1 MEEELLSNA
10 MRGAVAV
17 QQSRVVG
24 KSEGPL
30 GGGSR
35 CSSGPRAA
43 PLPQLL
49 GLGRAAE
56 LCCPPR
62 PGSIHH
68 ERRGV
73 DRAFSTIH
81 PSSPNLPFLTGD
93 HVLPV
98 LKPWVPTG
106 LQVTSPRGLFRSV
119 HPFLI
124 VTEGGLQGGTCLPVH
139 DSQCMAHRGKATTSL
154 CSQPSRSWVSEVR
167 ETPLLGE

>member
-1 MEEELLSNA
+1 MSAWLLREEGPRAGIGDRKGTGWHKMEELLSNA

-30 GGGSR
+30 GRGSR

-56 LCCPPR
+56 FCCPPR
-62 PGSIHH
+62 PGFIHR
-68 ERRGV
+68 ERRRV
-73 DRAFSTIH
+73 DRALSTIH
-81 PSSPNLPFLTGD
+81 PSSPNLPFLAGA

-106 LQVTSPRGLFRSV
+106 LQVTSPRGLSA
-119 HPFLI
+119 PL
-124 VTEGGLQGGTCLPVH
+124 TP
-139 DSQCMAHRGKATTSL
+139 SSL
-154 CSQPSRSWVSEVR
+154 
-167 ETPLLGE
+167 